1 VIDPATVK
9 FRKVGERFWD
19 FLAEDGAAFARAE
32 VFPGTDQWG
41 VRVQDRAPDLEE
53 RDLLLLV
60 GRLLVWEVGC
70 TADTVEVVL
79 GRTHERQVLVKVQ
92 GEYV

>member
-1 VIDPATVK
+1 MIDPATVK

-19 FLAEDGAAFARAE
+19 FVAEDGTPFARAE
-32 VFPGTDQWG
+32 VFPGQEQWG
-41 VRVQDRAPDLEE
+41 VRVQDAAPQLEE
-53 RDLLLLV
+53 RDLVQLV
-60 GRLLVWEVGC
+60 GRLMVWEVGC

-79 GRTHERQVLVKVQ
+79 SRTHDRHVLVRVS